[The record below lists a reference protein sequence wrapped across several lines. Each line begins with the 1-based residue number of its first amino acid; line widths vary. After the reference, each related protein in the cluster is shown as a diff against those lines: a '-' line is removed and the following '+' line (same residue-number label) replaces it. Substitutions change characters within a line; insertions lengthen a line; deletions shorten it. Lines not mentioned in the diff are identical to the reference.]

1 MKKLLCYLLI
11 GSSLLLCA
19 AAPPPLS
26 QKDKEYSAVMYL
38 NRAEASETVVVR
50 IDLTP
55 APGWKWNADFPAK
68 FVANETES
76 FEVSTPEIHNLKERV
91 TVYVEVTLTQKE
103 PLPLNVIGTYSFCN
117 DKTCKIFNRNF
128 TFKL

>member
-1 MKKLLCYLLI
+1 MKKLLCCLLI
-11 GSSLLLCA
+11 SLSLLLCA

-26 QKDKEYSAVMYL
+26 QKDEEYSTVMYL
-38 NRAEASETVVVR
+38 SRGEGSDIVVVR

-55 APGWKWNADFPAK
+55 APGWKWNTNFPAK
-68 FVANETES
+68 FVADETDSYEA
-76 FEVSTPEIHNLKERV
+76 STAEIHNLKDKV

-103 PLPLNVIGTYSFCN
+103 PLPLNVQGTYSFCD